1 MGKKNRHFHILKLI
15 ESVNVESQQAML
27 DELSSQ
33 NIEISQ
39 STLSKDLK
47 ELGIIKIRG
56 KEGRFRFVQT
66 KEREIFHVG
75 LMLKKEL
82 LDFLTDSILVQN
94 FLVLKT
100 VSGNASGL
108 AKCMDEIG
116 WTEIVGTVAGDDTIL
131 VITQN
136 ETEAKAVMT
145 RLDEIISSR

>member
-27 DELSSQ
+27 DELDSQ

-82 LDFLTDSILVQN
+82 LDFLTDSVLVQN
-94 FLVLKT
+94 FVVLKT

-116 WTEIVGTVAGDDTIL
+116 WKEVVGTVAGDDTIL

-136 ETEAKAVMT
+136 ELDAKAVMS
-145 RLDEIISSR
+145 RLDEILSSR